1 MFSSSPNADF
11 LNQWRFALAP
21 YNLGYKVKLV
31 SQLMY
36 RDFLERL
43 EPYGLTPFHYLV
55 LCCLW
60 EEDGLSTSG
69 IADKLKQLGATL
81 TGVVDRMEDRHLVY
95 RERDP
100 SDRRIIRIW
109 LTDEGRKLMD
119 ILPAVGAETIQRA
132 TTGVSE
138 ADQAAVTQLLEQI
151 IHNLT

>member
-1 MFSSSPNADF
+1 MAEPLPQDPSID
-11 LNQWRFALAP
+11 QWQYALAP
-21 YNLGYKVKLV
+21 NNLGYKVKLV

-36 RDFLERL
+36 RDFLGRL

-81 TGVVDRMEDRHLVY
+81 TGVVDRMEDRCLVY

-100 SDRRIIRIW
+100 GDRRIIRIW
-109 LTDEGRKLMD
+109 LTDEGRQLMNV
-119 ILPAVGAETIQRA
+119 LPAIGAQTIDKASVGIPR
-132 TTGVSE
+132 
-138 ADQAAVTQLLEQI
+138 DQQDIFVGLLNQI
-151 IHNLT
+151 IANLL